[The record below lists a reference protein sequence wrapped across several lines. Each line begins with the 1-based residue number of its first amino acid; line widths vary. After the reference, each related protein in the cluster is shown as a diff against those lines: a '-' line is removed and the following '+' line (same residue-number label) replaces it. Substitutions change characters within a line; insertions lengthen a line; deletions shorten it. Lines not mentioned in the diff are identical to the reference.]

1 MNHINH
7 THTDDKRKPIG
18 ELLQSLKQE
27 LSEFVSTRVQ
37 IAIAE
42 MKQKT
47 TAWKAAIPLLGAA
60 LLFAFMAFVC
70 LTFAFVSLI
79 AESLSGDYAWA
90 IASAIVFLAYIIIG
104 GIAGWLGYSEL
115 KDESIVPE
123 RTLRVLKAD
132 QNWIKNETRAA

>member
-1 MNHINH
+1 MNHTNH
-7 THTDDKRKPIG
+7 TYDERKPIG

-27 LSEFVSTRVQ
+27 LSEFISTRVQ

-42 MKQKT
+42 MKEKT
-47 TAWKAAIPLLGAA
+47 AAWKAAVPLLGAA
-60 LLFAFMAFVC
+60 LLFAVMSLVC
-70 LTFAFVSLI
+70 LTLAFISLI
-79 AESLSGDYAWA
+79 AESLSSDYAWA
-90 IASAIVFLAYIIIG
+90 IASAIVFVVYLIIA

>member
-1 MNHINH
+1 MNRMNSY
-7 THTDDKRKPIG
+7 DEGKPLG
-18 ELLQSLKQE
+18 ELLQSFKQE
-27 LSEFVSTRVQ
+27 LSEFISTRVQ

-47 TAWKAAIPLLGAA
+47 TAWKTAVPLLGAA
-60 LLFAFMAFVC
+60 LLFAVMAFTC
-70 LTFAFVSLI
+70 LTFALVSLI
-79 AESLSGDYAWA
+79 AESLSGGYAWA
-90 IASAIVFLAYIIIG
+90 IAAAIVALAYVIIG
-104 GIAGWLGYSEL
+104 GIVGWLGYSEL

>member
-1 MNHINH
+1 MNRMNSYDEH
-7 THTDDKRKPIG
+7 KPLS
-18 ELLQSLKQE
+18 ELLQSLKQD
-27 LSEFVSTRVQ
+27 LSEFISTRVQ

-47 TAWKAAIPLLGAA
+47 SAWKAAVPLLGAA
-60 LLFAFMAFVC
+60 LLFAVMAFTC
-70 LTFAFVSLI
+70 LTFALVSLI
-79 AESLSGDYAWA
+79 AESLSGGYAWA
-90 IASAIVFLAYIIIG
+90 IAAAIVALAYVIIG
-104 GIAGWLGYSEL
+104 GIVGWLGYSEL

>member
-1 MNHINH
+1 MN
-7 THTDDKRKPIG
+7 TYDERKPIG
-18 ELLQSLKQE
+18 ELLQSLKHE
-27 LSEFVSTRVQ
+27 LSEFISTRVQ

-42 MKQKT
+42 MKEKT
-47 TAWKAAIPLLGAA
+47 TAWKAAVPLLGAA
-60 LLFAFMAFVC
+60 LLFAWMAFTC
-70 LTFAFVSLI
+70 LTFAFVALI
-79 AESLSGDYAWA
+79 AESLTGDYAWA
-90 IASAIVFLAYIIIG
+90 VAAGIVAVAYIVIG